1 MQNQDGIKEET
12 DWFQY
17 INFLFFN
24 VVKIH
29 QKKYEKKWKF
39 PFPVLE
45 VKPSMEKY
53 LKSHDKI
60 YQGKVIQDH
69 GVL

>member
-53 LKSHDKI
+53 LKMLVWYLKNHPEAQKS
-60 YQGKVIQDH
+60 
-69 GVL
+69 